1 MGGGSENSFICL
13 IKVFLILSEQIKL
26 CNYTIQNNLQSVC
39 SFPILNS
46 MICPEELKDVKDL
59 VKEGQKKAL
68 CLLNKKIDD
77 TERLDP
83 AIKYA
88 ALVFRADLKL
98 KLHCEAIPGLSDA
111 KNDLETAI
119 LLMPNIVEA
128 YWKLSEVEQM
138 NGQFGKAEVALL
150 LGLKIAPDNENLKA
164 KLTIVREADNIL
176 LGLSLDDS
184 LQENA
189 IKEKRILSEIELA
202 SLIPGSPDLVKAIFN
217 ASFETLEKLW
227 KPQLKEY
234 TFGEIKSPLI
244 HLVIHGA
251 NHHSKLSNGLS
262 DEMLLGFECIIN
274 FLFDQGCRLDA
285 RDQIG
290 FTAVS
295 YSVRLEQKDLLDSLL
310 MKGADPNLQS
320 VFGCHPLFNAVK
332 IQNFEA
338 ASSLLH
344 FGADPLLPNN
354 DGVTPLGIAIQ
365 NREMLPEM
373 VSVIE
378 HYIKP
383 VKVEDTC
390 YCGSG
395 ISQFGCMRCKAVFY
409 CSNDCEAKD
418 MAEHKIICDIFVAS
432 HKRLAIEAFDGQGNL
447 PATIH
452 AQNLVKDQVEI
463 CDNIIVKVQVPL
475 LGVLFGFSS
484 LGQFLIYNEDKSFYC
499 FGNTLA
505 LDGREI
511 RRIIREKGNEG
522 GLKAYFK
529 AFVEPGKKELVLIT
543 NPILPAQPW

>member
-1 MGGGSENSFICL
+1 MASQEFIFFHV
-13 IKVFLILSEQIKL
+13 K
-26 CNYTIQNNLQSVC
+26 NLQSVC

-111 KNDLETAI
+111 
-119 LLMPNIVEA
+119 PR
-128 YWKLSEVEQM
+128 S
-138 NGQFGKAEVALL
+138 
-150 LGLKIAPDNENLKA
+150 LKIAPDNENLKA

-202 SLIPGSPDLVKAIFN
+202 SLIPGSPDFVKAIFN

-373 VSVIE
+373 VSDIE

-432 HKRLAIEAFDGQGNL
+432 HKRL
-447 PATIH
+447 
-452 AQNLVKDQVEI
+452 
-463 CDNIIVKVQVPL
+463 
-475 LGVLFGFSS
+475 
-484 LGQFLIYNEDKSFYC
+484 
-499 FGNTLA
+499 
-505 LDGREI
+505 
-511 RRIIREKGNEG
+511 
-522 GLKAYFK
+522 
-529 AFVEPGKKELVLIT
+529 
-543 NPILPAQPW
+543 